1 MSAPI
6 KNAEQTATAA
16 AQKPGIF
23 RRTGAY
29 MKAHGV
35 DLMIGA
41 AIGLTAAAAAVAVS
55 RHNEQ
60 WYLKMLRG

>member
-1 MSAPI
+1 MADTTNAP
-6 KNAEQTATAA
+6 APV
-16 AQKPGIF
+16 KPGIF
-23 RRTGAY
+23 RRAVNYT
-29 MKAHGV
+29 KAHGV

-55 RHNEQ
+55 RHNEP